1 MADELSKLTDLS
13 KLPANINIV
22 FGGDGWMLEC
32 IRNFGTQ
39 KTYFGI
45 NAGTLGFLMNSNRD
59 LLSIIRCLEAQSWSE
74 HSFPM
79 LQVIGHSIH
88 GNQINGFA
96 LNDIYVA
103 RIGGVA
109 ANLRIDI
116 DDVNIV
122 EKLVCDGLIVA
133 TALGS
138 TAYSA
143 SAGGSP
149 SHPLLPGM
157 HITPICP
164 HMPRLRPFIIPDE
177 AKIHIQ
183 ILAHER
189 RKVQAVGDGFSYG
202 EVKDVTITRSQQAA
216 RIAFISDDHLTE
228 RMVRKIL
235 HP

>member
-1 MADELSKLTDLS
+1 
-13 KLPANINIV
+13 
-22 FGGDGWMLEC
+22 MLEC
-32 IRNFGTQ
+32 IRNYGTE
-39 KTYFGI
+39 TPYFGI
-45 NAGTLGFLMNSNRD
+45 NAGTLGFLMNSNGD
-59 LLSIIRCLEAQSWSE
+59 IPALVSCLTKQTWVE
-74 HSFPM
+74 HSFP
-79 LQVIGHSIH
+79 LLHVTGKSIH
-88 GNQINGFA
+88 GNQIDGYA
-96 LNDIYVA
+96 LNDVYVA

-109 ANLRIDI
+109 ANLKIDI

-122 EKLVCDGLIVA
+122 EKMVCDGLIVA

-164 HMPRLRPFIIPDE
+164 HMPRLRPFIIPDQ
-177 AKIHIQ
+177 AKIQVQ
-183 ILAHER
+183 ILAPQR
-189 RKVQAVGDGFSYG
+189 RRVQAVGDGFSYG
-202 EVKDVTITRSQQAA
+202 EVHDVTITRSKHAA
-216 RIAFISDDHLTE
+216 RLAFVSDDQLTE